1 MLVTRVYGRHISLI
15 QRQSH
20 WREGGGI
27 ENGSVEQGPLGV
39 GVVGR
44 MKWGST
50 FGTGRAGVKDGK
62 RGDQRG
68 NL

>member
-39 GVVGR
+39 GVDRDMAGQARRDRVGR
-44 MKWGST
+44 REG
-50 FGTGRAGVKDGK
+50 G
-62 RGDQRG
+62 
-68 NL
+68 